1 MADKVIAVSRIR
13 HDGNVVE
20 PGAEVQGLSK
30 EALDSLVQA
39 GAVEIQKA
47 AKAPVVK
54 KSTNKK
60 D

>member
-1 MADKVIAVSRIR
+1 MADKVIAVSRIK
-13 HDGNVVE
+13 HDGDVVE

-30 EALDSLVQA
+30 EALDSLVQV

-47 AKAPVVK
+47 AKAPVAK
-54 KSTNKK
+54 KTAIKK